1 MSEVKA
7 AQEAE
12 NKRNGKPNFKN
23 GKKQGIKPE
32 QTQSLNSN
40 AAVPMLRFRAG
51 NNFDLFK
58 RKVSIA
64 CMEKY

>member
-23 GKKQGIKPE
+23 GKKQGIKPK

-40 AAVPMLRFRAG
+40 AAVPMRRYQCCVLEQETT
-51 NNFDLFK
+51 LTCSK
-58 RKVSIA
+58 
-64 CMEKY
+64 EKSP

>member
-32 QTQSLNSN
+32 QTQSLNSD
-40 AAVPMLRFRAG
+40 AAVPMLR
-51 NNFDLFK
+51 LEQETTLTCSK
-58 RKVSIA
+58 
-64 CMEKY
+64 EKSP